1 MGFTQR
7 SDMIQFRR
15 FTLTRGQSCGR
26 GWRGRQSQGQSQVVA
41 LGMEKEADGRAAQE
55 GPSAGGG

>member
-1 MGFTQR
+1 
-7 SDMIQFRR
+7 MIQFRR

-26 GWRGRQSQGQSQVVA
+26 GWRGRQSQGQGQVVA